1 LDGKHWILRTKLT
14 LTEHSSIATT
24 CMPKIDF
31 SDWGLMYNFDIR
43 NKSYGCF
50 TIHSA
55 ILSQLH
61 LILSILII
69 FMLIFAVEIFHH
81 QYFFFFFFF
90 FFFKVNHKKLN
101 IWQLSVYRNSYVN
114 NLWDKKNWSWP
125 GVKYSWMIEQ
135 SYWRKILLK

>member
-90 FFFKVNHKKLN
+90 FFFFCFFFFFFFLKITTNNSIFDNSASTVTATSIIFETKK
-101 IWQLSVYRNSYVN
+101 
-114 NLWDKKNWSWP
+114 
-125 GVKYSWMIEQ
+125 IEVG
-135 SYWRKILLK
+135 LG

>member
-90 FFFKVNHKKLN
+90 FFLN
-101 IWQLSVYRNSYVN
+101 ITTNNSIFDNSASTVTATSIIFET
-114 NLWDKKNWSWP
+114 KKIEVGLGWSTLEWLNKVT
-125 GVKYSWMIEQ
+125 GEKS
-135 SYWRKILLK
+135 S